1 MFQSSQSDWLKVEY
15 LLEFAEWLYCNEL
28 RLDDCRDQLEWA
40 IDILMNIKTET
51 EQGQGQAIKISFYCF
66 LSSFN
71 AVPSPCMVMFI
82 LNTVKRYYNF
92 ILGSK

>member
-1 MFQSSQSDWLKVEY
+1 MLNDKVHVTNEWSLNLILFQSSQSDWQKVEY

-51 EQGQGQAIKISFYCF
+51 EQGQG
-66 LSSFN
+66 
-71 AVPSPCMVMFI
+71 
-82 LNTVKRYYNF
+82 
-92 ILGSK
+92 